1 MYYLTIITI
10 CKNNNN
16 ELQKTLST
24 LKNRSSNIQH
34 IIIDGSN
41 NFEIKNNL
49 KINSYSCEYYKQE
62 NSGIYSAIN
71 MGLIHAK
78 GNYIN
83 ILNSGDF
90 HDEGILDEID
100 FKSNYKLISIS
111 TRMLK
116 KNILFKIWKPI
127 NKYRKSNL
135 IDMPLAHQSLFIHKE
150 LYQDFGPYNLDY
162 KYSSD
167 YDFLKKIFMNDNLE
181 YIAYKNLYTN
191 FILGGASSTDQALK
205 ETLQI
210 NLKYHNNFHIKIR
223 YFLHYFIRKLKIK
236 LII

>member
-116 KNILFKIWKPI
+116 KNIFQILFF
-127 NKYRKSNL
+127 
-135 IDMPLAHQSLFIHKE
+135 Q
-150 LYQDFGPYNLDY
+150 
-162 KYSSD
+162 
-167 YDFLKKIFMNDNLE
+167 
-181 YIAYKNLYTN
+181 
-191 FILGGASSTDQALK
+191 
-205 ETLQI
+205 
-210 NLKYHNNFHIKIR
+210 
-223 YFLHYFIRKLKIK
+223 
-236 LII
+236 